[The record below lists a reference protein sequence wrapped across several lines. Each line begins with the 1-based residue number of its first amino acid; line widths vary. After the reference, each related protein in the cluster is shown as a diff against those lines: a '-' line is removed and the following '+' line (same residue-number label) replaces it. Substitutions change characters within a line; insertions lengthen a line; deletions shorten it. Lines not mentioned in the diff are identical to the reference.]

1 MTLHEAR
8 HTLEAANPRD
18 AAIRQAIKVV
28 LTALP
33 DDPEPY
39 RPEVLKRADG
49 ILAAIARERNGFNP
63 FQERTRLR
71 KITVWRYAVWHQLRL
86 EGYSCTQIGRATGYD
101 HSTVYWGDRR
111 ITDWL
116 SVHDFET
123 MRVWRTLQE
132 IIDKPEPQACEKDF
146 IDMVSKE
153 QPDFPTTDE
162 QMEEFLATHP
172 KIKVPEKYK
181 NPDWLLKKQE
191 QRPQLVDGTTSM

>member
-1 MTLHEAR
+1 MQDNQKHMTLHEAR
-8 HTLEAANPRD
+8 HTLEVANPRD

-33 DDPEPY
+33 NDPEPY

-63 FQERTRLR
+63 FRERTRLR

-123 MRVWRTLQE
+123 MRVWRTIQE
-132 IIDKPEPQACEKDF
+132 IIEKPEP
-146 IDMVSKE
+146 
-153 QPDFPTTDE
+153 
-162 QMEEFLATHP
+162 
-172 KIKVPEKYK
+172 KYYG
-181 NPDWLLKKQE
+181 D
-191 QRPQLVDGTTSM
+191 

>member
-1 MTLHEAR
+1 MQDNQKHMTLHEAR
-8 HTLEAANPRD
+8 HILEAATPRD

-33 DDPEPY
+33 NDPEPY

-63 FQERTRLR
+63 FRERTRLR

-116 SVHDFET
+116 SVHDFDT

-132 IIDKPEPQACEKDF
+132 IIEKPEP
-146 IDMVSKE
+146 
-153 QPDFPTTDE
+153 
-162 QMEEFLATHP
+162 
-172 KIKVPEKYK
+172 KYYG
-181 NPDWLLKKQE
+181 D
-191 QRPQLVDGTTSM
+191 